1 MRSPLEVFIAWR
13 LSCSRETSSIFNNI
27 HRQEVVDLR
36 DCESSTHFREGRGY
50 SNTTCQTLDILGP
63 ECSESSVSSPRNL
76 DVIDGLDLDS
86 VLRALVNAE
95 DSENSEAGGLSALL
109 ANTVYID
116 GYRDDAC
123 SDSDSTV
130 PSEEDT
136 ALLPPTAVAPSRVQM
151 DSIRQQQLQPSL
163 SSVDWPELVQSH
175 RSSACSGYSA
185 GAMSVESPASS
196 TSRDRP
202 GHTSLQAGSLEA
214 SIQELF
220 DAQSVESASAPNS
233 ARSETV
239 SMARGFDAAEETLSV
254 VDIAD
259 ELPVSPQSDDGQ
271 SMHIVY
277 GASVAVSPR
286 SFASPRIE
294 NMGSLLQRWAL
305 EHQLDENVASSIR
318 RVLEIPDLIPDVA
331 CLTEEEVYALPKVRF
346 TAKDTQQCSICLE
359 AFEEGELL
367 TALPCGHFFH
377 VECVAGW
384 MQRATI
390 CPLCRAS
397 CAD

>member
-1 MRSPLEVFIAWR
+1 MDAESYLDEAWQLCR
-13 LSCSRETSSIFNNI
+13 KELDDVE
-27 HRQEVVDLR
+27 EVVDLR
-36 DCESSTHFREGRGY
+36 DCRGY

-63 ECSESSVSSPRNL
+63 ECSESSVSSPQNL

-116 GYRDDAC
+116 AYRDDAC

-136 ALLPPTAVAPSRVQM
+136 ALLPPTAVAPRVQM
-151 DSIRQQQLQPSL
+151 DSLRQQQLQPSL
-163 SSVDWPELVQSH
+163 ASVDWPELVQSH

>member
-1 MRSPLEVFIAWR
+1 MTDYIPVEVQIHPLQIHWTHYESSRSPAFFHAIQD
-13 LSCSRETSSIFNNI
+13 SSIA
-27 HRQEVVDLR
+27 V
-36 DCESSTHFREGRGY
+36 TKHF
-50 SNTTCQTLDILGP
+50 
-63 ECSESSVSSPRNL
+63 
-76 DVIDGLDLDS
+76 
-86 VLRALVNAE
+86 
-95 DSENSEAGGLSALL
+95 
-109 ANTVYID
+109 
-116 GYRDDAC
+116 
-123 SDSDSTV
+123 
-130 PSEEDT
+130 
-136 ALLPPTAVAPSRVQM
+136 LPN
-151 DSIRQQQLQPSL
+151 
-163 SSVDWPELVQSH
+163 
-175 RSSACSGYSA
+175 
-185 GAMSVESPASS
+185 
-196 TSRDRP
+196 
-202 GHTSLQAGSLEA
+202 
-214 SIQELF
+214 ELF

-259 ELPVSPQSDDGQ
+259 ELPVSPRSDDGQ

-286 SFASPRIE
+286 SFTSPRIE

-346 TAKDTQQCSICLE
+346 TATDTQQCSICLE

>member
-1 MRSPLEVFIAWR
+1 MDAESYLDEAWQLCR
-13 LSCSRETSSIFNNI
+13 KELDDVE
-27 HRQEVVDLR
+27 EVVDLR

-63 ECSESSVSSPRNL
+63 ECSESSVSSPQNL

-116 GYRDDAC
+116 AYRDDAC

-136 ALLPPTAVAPSRVQM
+136 ALLPPTAVAPRVQM
-151 DSIRQQQLQPSL
+151 DSLRQQQLQPSL
-163 SSVDWPELVQSH
+163 ASVDWPELVQSH